1 MKATFKQVN
10 DAHALLKAIT
20 LIHSTETIQNIF
32 GEGLYILYCA
42 LQEVEVDNT
51 INDEQ

>member
-20 LIHSTETIQNIF
+20 LIHSTATIQNIF
-32 GEGLYILYCA
+32 GEGLNILHLA
-42 LQEVEVDNT
+42 LQEVEIDNENT
-51 INDEQ
+51 EQ